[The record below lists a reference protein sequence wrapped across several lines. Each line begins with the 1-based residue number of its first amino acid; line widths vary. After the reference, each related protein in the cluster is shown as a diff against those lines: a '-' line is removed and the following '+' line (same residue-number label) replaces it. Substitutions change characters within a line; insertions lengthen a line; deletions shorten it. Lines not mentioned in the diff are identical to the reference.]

1 MISLLLV
8 WLTAICQLCAS
19 VDLEAEDGS
28 HSGAVH
34 SRSEASGSKTV
45 YIHQYGYVENTFL
58 TTGTCTVSVINVV
71 YSNDGGSDTITLSID
86 GTTVGSF
93 NTLAESNGGQLW
105 NTFRSSGSVG
115 STLALNGTDHS
126 LRLVATSADQ
136 YGVELDKS
144 VLNVACQQNTLTTT
158 AVVPSPTPVVCISS
172 TPLPNVTQ
180 CETVATIQQKST
192 NTTCAEE
199 DNIHIPIFYPE
210 INRFNITASLPSYF
224 PNYTTANNRDAD
236 FSGCTILSSRLIWK
250 IKVDNDSAN
259 VFDGAC
265 QGNVYIIGQSAIS
278 SFCQRFTTI
287 GQEQTIVFTTLGIS
301 DGSVQAS
308 IGSVLTIKFA
318 QITGSLVLCIQVYGR
333 TEVWLNRGNFTFTSM
348 ELEQSVQIP
357 DLTWS
362 EAPNGNKIKI
372 EVVGT
377 GTFVGVVDFLK
388 LDMRKE
394 TGETVYPVHN
404 DGNVIVEAINIDFW
418 WLYPQSMKLVN
429 LVNGLE
435 RENVSY
441 FRIYKRIPNMQSFSQ
456 LFVLYQ
462 DGNARI
468 LTFPPAAYDWIPFGS
483 SVIIGPTNSSLKRP
497 YASISK
503 VDIHP
508 VELYMIV
515 NYTSGGSARIELKSS
530 LISTKVL
537 VSEIDY
543 FTDDRIPFTTIRSMW
558 VTDGN
563 SDVDRVSNESVTFSI
578 IDKWDQMTGTNFSFH
593 RSCISKHNTLSPDIR
608 IIVNCVMPSSLT
620 SSRISSTYT
629 FVTPAVSSSM
639 MPTVSTVNSATTTP
653 AIRSSMMPTLSTVNS
668 ATTTLA
674 IRSSMM
680 PTLSTVNSATTTLAI
695 RSSMMP
701 TLSTVNSATTT
712 LAIRSSMMPTLST
725 ANSATVHVIC
735 NFFLILSIV
744 ATMLSV

>member
-1 MISLLLV
+1 MKMMFCYLFV
-8 WLTAICQLCAS
+8 CFTAICQLCAS

-28 HSGAVH
+28 HSGTVH
-34 SRSEASGSKTV
+34 SCSEASGLQTV
-45 YIHQYGYVENTFL
+45 YLQRDGYVENTFL
-58 TTGTCTVSVINVV
+58 TTGTCTVSVINVL
-71 YSNDGGSDTITLSID
+71 YSNDGDSDTITLSID

-93 NTLAESNGGQLW
+93 NTLAASDGGQLW

-115 STLALNGTDHS
+115 NTLALNGTNHY

-144 VLNVACQQNTLTTT
+144 VLSVACQQNTSLTITALTTKI
-158 AVVPSPTPVVCISS
+158 APSPTPVVCISS
-172 TPLPNVTQ
+172 TPLPNATQ

-199 DNIHIPIFYPE
+199 DNIHIPIFYPG
-210 INRFNITASLPSYF
+210 INSFNITASLPNYY

-236 FSGCTILSSRLIWK
+236 FSGCSMLSSRLIWK
-250 IKVDNDSAN
+250 IEVNNDSAN
-259 VFDGAC
+259 AFNGTC

-308 IGSVLTIKFA
+308 IGSILTIKFT
-318 QITGSLVLCIQVYGR
+318 QVTGSLVLCIQVYGR
-333 TEVWLNRGNFTFTSM
+333 MEVWLNRGNLTFTSM

-362 EAPNGNKIKI
+362 DAPNGNKIKL

-394 TGETVYPVHN
+394 TGETVYPVHD
-404 DGNVIVEAINIDFW
+404 DGNTIVEAINIDFW
-418 WLYPQSMKLVN
+418 WLYPQSMKIVN

-441 FRIYKRIPNMQSFSQ
+441 FRIYKRIPNTQSFSQ

-508 VELYMIV
+508 IKLYMIV

-530 LISTKVL
+530 LMFTNVL

-543 FTDDRIPFTTIRSMW
+543 FTDDKIPFTTIRSMW
-558 VTDGN
+558 VMDGN
-563 SDVDRVSNESVTFSI
+563 SDVDRVSNESVTFLI

-593 RSCISKHNTLSPDIR
+593 RSCISRHNTLSPDIR
-608 IIVNCVMPSSLT
+608 IIVNCVMPSPLA

-629 FVTPAVSSSM
+629 LVTPTIKSIM
-639 MPTVSTVNSATTTP
+639 T
-653 AIRSSMMPTLSTVNS
+653 PTLSTVNS
-668 ATTTLA
+668 ATA
-674 IRSSMM
+674 IPAVKTSMI
-680 PTLSTVNSATTTLAI
+680 PTLSTVNSATATPAVKT
-695 RSSMMP
+695 SMIP
-701 TLSTVNSATTT
+701 TLSTVNSAT
-712 LAIRSSMMPTLST
+712 
-725 ANSATVHVIC
+725 VHVIC
-735 NFFLILSIV
+735 SFFLILSII